1 MAVSANKKAIQLL
14 GTALMLAYFTAPN
27 QPLKLSAA
35 CSYFQTSVRT
45 RTALKKK
52 FLSSYFELVNT
63 KFDPKQI
70 LNPKVIVF
78 PISLLTLKGKHTLV
92 KQEF

>member
-35 CSYFQTSVRT
+35 WSYFQISARTSTV
-45 RTALKKK
+45 
-52 FLSSYFELVNT
+52 
-63 KFDPKQI
+63 
-70 LNPKVIVF
+70 
-78 PISLLTLKGKHTLV
+78 
-92 KQEF
+92 